1 MEKPF
6 TVDEISKAVKKL
18 KNGKNVGVDEIK
30 AEMLKYGPKII
41 HQKIAEIFN
50 DMARTGDTPE
60 EITKGI
66 LIPLP
71 KPGKPQ
77 GLPSNLRPII
87 LLTMLRKILAIC
99 MLERTSEKIRRKIP
113 LSQAAYDSGRSTTEH
128 VFTFKLLAEKAITS
142 ADYEVT
148 LLMLDMSKAF
158 DTVRRKDRINIL
170 KEVLDDDEIHIMK
183 ILLQNV
189 NLIVR
194 VGRETGEDITTNIGV
209 PQGDCLS
216 PLLFIVYLA
225 NAMEEERSIME
236 QEHRYARPTTNI
248 DTLLP
253 PHLQDHSYV
262 IPTDPYLIIDQQYAD
277 DTGWASTSKHK
288 TEVIKKS
295 IPQTLKDKNLSVNET
310 KTEEY
315 TIKRNED
322 EAWKSC
328 KYLDSMLDTRKD
340 ITRRKGFAMAAYN
353 KMKHI
358 LENQHISTD
367 IKMRI
372 FNAYVSS
379 IFLYNSELWTVTQA
393 LNHEIDVFQ
402 RILLRKIMK
411 IKWQDHISN
420 ENLYTMT
427 NQHPWSKTIKKR
439 RFSWFGHLARL
450 PVETPVIKA
459 LTEFRRPVRKPKGK
473 QKTTWYQMIK
483 KNCMP

>member
-1 MEKPF
+1 
-6 TVDEISKAVKKL
+6 
-18 KNGKNVGVDEIK
+18 
-30 AEMLKYGPKII
+30 
-41 HQKIAEIFN
+41 
-50 DMARTGDTPE
+50 
-60 EITKGI
+60 
-66 LIPLP
+66 
-71 KPGKPQ
+71 
-77 GLPSNLRPII
+77 
-87 LLTMLRKILAIC
+87 
-99 MLERTSEKIRRKIP
+99 
-113 LSQAAYDSGRSTTEH
+113 
-128 VFTFKLLAEKAITS
+128 
-142 ADYEVT
+142 
-148 LLMLDMSKAF
+148 
-158 DTVRRKDRINIL
+158 
-170 KEVLDDDEIHIMK
+170 
-183 ILLQNV
+183 
-189 NLIVR
+189 
-194 VGRETGEDITTNIGV
+194 
-209 PQGDCLS
+209 
-216 PLLFIVYLA
+216 
-225 NAMEEERSIME
+225 ME

-295 IPQTLKDKNLSVNET
+295 IPQTLKDKNLNVNET

-450 PVETPVIKA
+450 PIETPVRKA